1 MKKYIVKIDM
11 VADGKSIKEEFT
23 FGNPNAA
30 VSFSLGYAEAMNW
43 FTKTIHEIS
52 FMNGYFWHNDEGKVI
67 IKVEDEEGNIVERE
81 DLK

>member
-11 VADGKSIKEEFT
+11 VVNATKVKET
-23 FGNPNAA
+23 FVFCNSNAA
-30 VSFSLGYAEAMNW
+30 VSFAHGYAEAMNW
-43 FTKTIHEIS
+43 FTSTIHDAVYAG
-52 FMNGYFWHNDEGKVI
+52 GYFWHNKEGKVI